1 MTSLTH
7 PHKWQALVLVC
18 LAYFMTT
25 LDVSIV
31 TVALP
36 SITRSLHFSPTD
48 LQWVLTAYAVTF
60 GGLLLLGGRAG
71 DLFGRRLMLM
81 SGLAIF
87 VAASL
92 ACGLANGSAMLITAR
107 AFQGVG
113 AALISPATLAII
125 TTTFDEGA
133 ERNRALGVW
142 GAMGGA
148 GAAAGVLFGGLLTKY
163 AGWEWIFFVNVPVG
177 VLLFVAAPFR
187 VAESRAPLES
197 RQRDLPGGVM
207 VTAGIAL
214 LVFTISRAP
223 TVGWG
228 SGETIG
234 LLVGAVVLLIAF
246 VLWETRVSAP
256 LVPLSVFKIRSVSSA
271 NVVAILLGA
280 SVFANFFLL
289 TLYAQDVLGFSA
301 LRTGMTF
308 FATAGTMVLVA
319 GFAQAA
325 TTRFGARP
333 VLTAGMAFLTGGM
346 IWYAQI
352 PVRGHFVNNL
362 LGGYLLV
369 GVGLALSFVSVSIL
383 ALQGVGP
390 KIAGL
395 ASGLLTSSQQVGGA
409 IGVAVTGSVAV
420 SRANSLL
427 AAGHTA
433 PYALTHG
440 YALAFWVLAGIAFA
454 GVLLAALTAPRGA
467 GELVSSG
474 PVSDPGQLDNS
485 VTLQVASVAEH
496 GSVFDRN

>member
-1 MTSLTH
+1 MTSSTH
-7 PHKWQALVLVC
+7 PHKSQALVLVC

-87 VAASL
+87 VVASL

-107 AFQGVG
+107 AVQGVG

-177 VLLFVAAPFR
+177 VLLFAAAPFR

-214 LVFTISRAP
+214 LVYTISRVP
-223 TVGWG
+223 SVGWA

-246 VLWETRVSAP
+246 LLWETRVSAP

-271 NVVAILLGA
+271 NAVAILLGA

-289 TLYAQDVLGFSA
+289 TLYAQDVLGFSGYGPDSPSSPLPA
-301 LRTGMTF
+301 PWSLLQDSHR
-308 FATAGTMVLVA
+308 
-319 GFAQAA
+319 
-325 TTRFGARP
+325 RP
-333 VLTAGMAFLTGGM
+333 
-346 IWYAQI
+346 
-352 PVRGHFVNNL
+352 PP
-362 LGGYLLV
+362 
-369 GVGLALSFVSVSIL
+369 VSV
-383 ALQGVGP
+383 
-390 KIAGL
+390 
-395 ASGLLTSSQQVGGA
+395 
-409 IGVAVTGSVAV
+409 
-420 SRANSLL
+420 RARS
-427 AAGHTA
+427 
-433 PYALTHG
+433 
-440 YALAFWVLAGIAFA
+440 
-454 GVLLAALTAPRGA
+454 
-467 GELVSSG
+467 
-474 PVSDPGQLDNS
+474 
-485 VTLQVASVAEH
+485 
-496 GSVFDRN
+496 